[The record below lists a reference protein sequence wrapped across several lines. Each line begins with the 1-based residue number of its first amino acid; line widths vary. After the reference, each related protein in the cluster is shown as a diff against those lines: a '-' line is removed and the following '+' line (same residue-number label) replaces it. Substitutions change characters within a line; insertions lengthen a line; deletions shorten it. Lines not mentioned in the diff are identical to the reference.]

1 MSRVCRNVG
10 RASSAVLEF
19 INTPPERAR
28 RKHTGLMTLPTPALR
43 AARVSTAVGFGLQ
56 GMFLAALLTQL
67 PQFKDRYGFDDST
80 IVVAVVLVSLVAAVG
95 SVIAEYLATRT
106 SSKTTLRAGLFV
118 IACAGTGIA
127 FAPSPAAFF
136 TGFAVY
142 GVGLGMVDA
151 ATNMQAVAIQHR
163 YGRSILSSFHGA
175 WSVGAIVGAL
185 YVSACSALEVS
196 LPASIFGAA
205 LGVAAGTL
213 LIGPRLLEV
222 GPEAEATTS
231 AAPLTIPMRPFLAL
245 GAAMAL
251 FFAIDFSVGNWSAL
265 YLKDLLLAS
274 ASTAALAVAAY
285 QTAGLVSRL
294 TGDFWVRR
302 HGEVAVVRVGSAI
315 AALGLVVVIVA
326 QSPTVAIIGFLIV
339 GLGAP
344 VIAPLCFSAAGRL
357 APPDQTDAVIA
368 RLNLFNYAGTLVGG
382 AIVGAVAAVSNL
394 RIGFVLPLL
403 FAVALFLLAPAF
415 RPKRVAAGAD
425 SADLTRVVD

>member
-1 MSRVCRNVG
+1 
-10 RASSAVLEF
+10 
-19 INTPPERAR
+19 
-28 RKHTGLMTLPTPALR
+28 
-43 AARVSTAVGFGLQ
+43 
-56 GMFLAALLTQL
+56 
-67 PQFKDRYGFDDST
+67 
-80 IVVAVVLVSLVAAVG
+80 
-95 SVIAEYLATRT
+95 
-106 SSKTTLRAGLFV
+106 
-118 IACAGTGIA
+118 
-127 FAPSPAAFF
+127 
-136 TGFAVY
+136 
-142 GVGLGMVDA
+142 
-151 ATNMQAVAIQHR
+151 
-163 YGRSILSSFHGA
+163 
-175 WSVGAIVGAL
+175 
-185 YVSACSALEVS
+185 
-196 LPASIFGAA
+196 
-205 LGVAAGTL
+205 
-213 LIGPRLLEV
+213 V
-222 GPEAEATTS
+222 GPEAEANTS

-265 YLKDLLLAS
+265 YLKELLLAS

-315 AALGLVVVIVA
+315 AALGLVVVVAA

-382 AIVGAVAAVSNL
+382 AIVGAVAAVSDL

-415 RPKRVAAGAD
+415 RPKRVTAGAD

>member
-1 MSRVCRNVG
+1 M
-10 RASSAVLEF
+10 LEF

-80 IVVAVVLVSLVAAVG
+80 IVIAVVLVSLVAALG
-95 SVIAEYLATRT
+95 SVLAEYVATRT

-118 IACAGTGIA
+118 IAGAGTGIA

-142 GVGLGMVDA
+142 GIGLGMVDA

-196 LPASIFGAA
+196 LPVSIFGAA
-205 LGVAAGTL
+205 VAVAAGTL
-213 LIGPRLLEV
+213 LMGPRLLEA

-231 AAPLTIPMRPFLAL
+231 AAPLAIPMRPFLAL

-265 YLKDLLLAS
+265 YLKELLLAS

-285 QTAGLVSRL
+285 QAAGLVSRL

-302 HGEVAVVRVGSAI
+302 HGEVAVVRVGAAI
-315 AALGLVVVIVA
+315 AALGLVVVIAA

-382 AIVGAVAAVSNL
+382 AIVGAVAAVSDL

-415 RPKRVAAGAD
+415 RPNRVVAGAD
-425 SADLTRVVD
+425 SADLSRVVD

>member
-1 MSRVCRNVG
+1 
-10 RASSAVLEF
+10 
-19 INTPPERAR
+19 
-28 RKHTGLMTLPTPALR
+28 MTLPTPALR

-80 IVVAVVLVSLVAAVG
+80 IVIAVVLVSLVAALG
-95 SVIAEYLATRT
+95 SVLAEYVATRT

-118 IACAGTGIA
+118 IAGAGTGIA

-142 GVGLGMVDA
+142 GIGLGMVDA

-196 LPASIFGAA
+196 LPVSIFGAA
-205 LGVAAGTL
+205 VAVAAGTL
-213 LIGPRLLEV
+213 LMGPRLLEA

-231 AAPLTIPMRPFLAL
+231 AAPLAIPMRPFLAL

-265 YLKDLLLAS
+265 YLKELLLAS

-285 QTAGLVSRL
+285 QAAGLVSRL

-302 HGEVAVVRVGSAI
+302 HGEVAVVRVGAAI
-315 AALGLVVVIVA
+315 AALGLVVVIAA

-382 AIVGAVAAVSNL
+382 AIVGAVAAVSDL

-415 RPKRVAAGAD
+415 RPNRVVAGAD
-425 SADLTRVVD
+425 SADLSRVVD